1 MKYVDL
7 KLALSSK
14 LVLAPTSGKTLRV
27 VELLARL
34 QKIIRPS
41 GPRIKKIVYHIIKI
55 DHIHL

>member
-14 LVLAPTSGKTLRV
+14 LVLAPTGGKTLRV
-27 VELLARL
+27 VELLTRL

-41 GPRIKKIVYHIIKI
+41 GPGTKKIEI
-55 DHIHL
+55 DNIHL